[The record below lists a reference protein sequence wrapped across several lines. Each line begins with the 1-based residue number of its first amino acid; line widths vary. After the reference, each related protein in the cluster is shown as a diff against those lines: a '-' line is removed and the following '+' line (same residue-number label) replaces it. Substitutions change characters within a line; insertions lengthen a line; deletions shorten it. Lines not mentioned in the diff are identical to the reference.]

1 MRVGPFD
8 DDIGSSALLAATSG
22 NSGEDPPRTAPGVYL
37 AEPNRH
43 CGGVRSSG
51 RQPGVFK
58 GEPYGWEVGWSLVT
72 EHFRLLAD
80 N

>member
-22 NSGEDPPRTAPGVYL
+22 NSGEDPPRTAPGVSSGTEQAL
-37 AEPNRH
+37 R
-43 CGGVRSSG
+43 RSSVE
-51 RQPGVFK
+51 RPSTGVFK